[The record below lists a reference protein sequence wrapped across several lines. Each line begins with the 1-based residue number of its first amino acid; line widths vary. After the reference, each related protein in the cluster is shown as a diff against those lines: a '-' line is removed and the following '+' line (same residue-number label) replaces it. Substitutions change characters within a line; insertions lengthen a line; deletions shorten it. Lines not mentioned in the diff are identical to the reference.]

1 MTNLTELPGELV
13 QIISDYLV
21 LLDDRLELR
30 NVCRLF
36 DDFLAPR
43 LLGSVSIRP
52 AGHGELSLWRNDCRH
67 VISGTDPIN
76 VPFSPIDAHVS
87 SLTVTVPFIFNVHE
101 GKQDVEFH
109 KQVFERLRVQ
119 MPNLNN
125 VKIIYDLTEP
135 ELHSDMGYLVRTVL
149 GYLPEGVRTEVGL
162 LIFADLDSRWV
173 SLDPADLTDLK
184 DEIEIVPSPEPME
197 QLTME
202 SWPDSIDE
210 VWSELSSIEIEANI
224 DAFIISED
232 NVINDHIYN
241 LQNAIVPGRFL
252 THLFPRGFPTRLTKL
267 QIISPL
273 VINCTD
279 ILQSLRNCRH
289 LKDLSLFAV
298 FNLKSTLTE
307 NEYGLPSGLERLELF
322 ESGGTILPKTLQAV
336 TACTTRLQSFKYT
349 IVGDSLPSHFGVV
362 SNFAIHSPLHQL
374 ELNAASSSDLEDLS
388 SMCMARR
395 LGFVLLKIMQ
405 NDDFAF
411 KHSNGLTVK
420 GRISYGVD
428 ASMHESIVHF
438 AKSLTHVHK

>member
-1 MTNLTELPGELV
+1 M

-21 LLDDRLELR
+21 LVDCRLELR

-36 DDFLAPR
+36 NDFLAPR
-43 LLGSVSIRP
+43 LLGSVTLRS
-52 AGHGELSLWRNDCRH
+52 AGHGDLSLWRNDCRH
-67 VISGTDPIN
+67 VISGTDPTN

-87 SLTVTVPFIFNVHE
+87 SLAVTIPFIFNVHE
-101 GKQDVEFH
+101 DKQDLEFH
-109 KQVFERLRVQ
+109 KQVFERLIAQ
-119 MPNLNN
+119 MPKLNK
-125 VKIIYDLTEP
+125 VKITYDLTEP
-135 ELHSDMGYLVRTVL
+135 EFHSDMGSLVRAVL
-149 GYLPEGVRTEVGL
+149 GYLPERVRTEVGL

-197 QLTME
+197 QLTMQ
-202 SWPDSIDE
+202 SWPNSIDE

-224 DAFIISED
+224 DAFIISEE

-241 LQNAIVPGRFL
+241 LQNAIVPARFL

-267 QIISPL
+267 QITSPL

-279 ILQSLRNCRH
+279 ILQFLRNCRH

-298 FNLKSTLTE
+298 FNLKSALTDI
-307 NEYGLPSGLERLELF
+307 EYGLPPGLERLELF

-336 TACTTRLQSFKYT
+336 AACAARLQSFKYT
-349 IVGDSLPSHFGVV
+349 VVGESLPPHFGVV
-362 SNFAIHSPLHQL
+362 SNFVIHSPLHQL
-374 ELNAASSSDLEDLS
+374 ELNAASSGDLEALS
-388 SMCMARR
+388 SMCMARH
-395 LGFVLLKIMQ
+395 LGFVLLKIME

-411 KHSNGLTVK
+411 KHPNGLTVK

-428 ASMHESIVHF
+428 ASMHESIVQF
-438 AKSLTHVHK
+438 AKSLIRVHK